1 MEMNQVEVV
10 VDESSISLQIVYDW
24 VKGERKVS
32 NELTTRL
39 SQTPQFKGLIKEN
52 INEIDIQLAYYEYR
66 SSIDSYVEY
75 DAYGLPKVIDPH
87 EDEIRVLLEIKN
99 REQEINDAS
108 GFLYGTNGGNY
119 LNALH
124 SLNSIFSQ
132 ENTSKK
138 TRGN

>member
-39 SQTPQFKGLIKEN
+39 SQIPQFKGLIKED

-75 DAYGLPKVIDPH
+75 DAYELPKVIDPH

-99 REQEINDAS
+99 REREINEAI
-108 GFLYGTNGGNY
+108 GILYATSDDNY
-119 LNALH
+119 
-124 SLNSIFSQ
+124 I
-132 ENTSKK
+132 
-138 TRGN
+138 

>member
-1 MEMNQVEVV
+1 MEMKIMEMNQVEVV

-39 SQTPQFKGLIKEN
+39 SQIPQFKGLIKED

-75 DAYGLPKVIDPH
+75 DAYELPKVIDPH

-99 REQEINDAS
+99 REREINEAI
-108 GFLYGTNGGNY
+108 GILYATSDDNY
-119 LNALH
+119 
-124 SLNSIFSQ
+124 I
-132 ENTSKK
+132 
-138 TRGN
+138 